1 MLRFAKG
8 SQEESLGK
16 DGCLLKE
23 QLNIYR
29 EHKRQPRYQQL
40 TVIEHLHTFGDEK
53 FHLFPFLRFFKKI
66 SH

>member
-40 TVIEHLHTFGDEK
+40 TVIEHLLTFGDEK
-53 FHLFPFLRFFKKI
+53 FHLFPFLRFLKKI
-66 SH
+66 SR